1 MPDGARCNVVSR
13 GRGWL
18 GCCDELAAAA
28 GSFWLAMARATETDA
43 AWLGSS
49 PFHLM
54 LFLYVQLLM
63 YREMF
68 YICSDYAPLR
78 TFAKLDL
85 FLRS

>member
-1 MPDGARCNVVSR
+1 
-13 GRGWL
+13 
-18 GCCDELAAAA
+18 
-28 GSFWLAMARATETDA
+28 
-43 AWLGSS
+43 
-49 PFHLM
+49 M

-85 FLRS
+85 FLRSKVSPFVILAVVALLRIAREPRVDGLRNSVLYIGLNPRAVSKR

>member
-1 MPDGARCNVVSR
+1 
-13 GRGWL
+13 
-18 GCCDELAAAA
+18 
-28 GSFWLAMARATETDA
+28 
-43 AWLGSS
+43 
-49 PFHLM
+49 M

-85 FLRS
+85 FLRSKHVSTRAQMSTYIYSLRNAAVQTC